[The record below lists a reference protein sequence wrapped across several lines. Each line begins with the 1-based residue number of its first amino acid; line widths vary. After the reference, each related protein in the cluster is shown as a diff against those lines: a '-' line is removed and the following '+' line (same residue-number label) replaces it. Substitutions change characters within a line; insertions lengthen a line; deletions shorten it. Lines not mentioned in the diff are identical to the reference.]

1 MKQLYNSFFTA
12 LLLLLFAACSDST
25 SQENEIQTKTETI
38 ALGGNTFLTAG
49 NSGTISQNGISDWT
63 DPDALFS
70 VFVKLSEPALTEVKL
85 RANTANSS
93 SISVEINGETRTE
106 QITSEQNL
114 VSFGEFELPGG
125 EYIQIDLRGV
135 EKAGT
140 EYTEASELI
149 LELPLE
155 INASYVKDN
164 ENGRYYWGRRG
175 PSVHLS
181 YETPDETDLKW
192 FYSEVTVPE
201 DEDPAGSF
209 YMANGF
215 GEGYFGIQVNSE
227 TERRV
232 LFSVWSPYQ
241 TDNPEE
247 IPEEKRIQL
256 LDSGEGVNV
265 GEFGNEGSGGQS
277 FLRYDWTAET
287 TYRFLNSVEPDGS
300 GNSIYTAYFYSPDG
314 QEWRLIARFLRPQ
327 TDTWYTR
334 PHSFLESFLT
344 RNGHLSREAFYHNQ
358 WAMDTSGNWHE
369 LTKAIFTGD
378 DIAQSGYRLDFDGGL
393 QGDLFFM
400 RNGGFFVGDTS
411 LGSEFTRPDSGVQP
425 NVNMDDLP

>member
-1 MKQLYNSFFTA
+1 MYNSFFTA
-12 LLLLLFAACSDST
+12 LLLLLFLACSDST

-38 ALGGNTFLTAG
+38 ALAGNAFLTSG
-49 NSGTISQNGISDWT
+49 NSGMVSQNGISGWT
-63 DPDALFS
+63 DPDAVFT

-85 RANTANSS
+85 RANTANNS
-93 SISVEINGETRTE
+93 SISVEINGDTRTE

-140 EYTEASELI
+140 EYAEASELI

-155 INASYVKDN
+155 TNAAYVKDN

-277 FLRYDWTAET
+277 FLRYDWSAET

-300 GNSIYTAYFYSPDG
+300 GNSIYTAYFFSPDE

-344 RNGHLSREAFYHNQ
+344 RNGHLSREALYQNQ
-358 WAMDTSGNWHE
+358 WVMDTSGIWHE
-369 LTKAIFTGD
+369 LTRATFTGD
-378 DIAQSGYRLDFDGGL
+378 DIAQSGYRLDFDGGVIDGVFFL
-393 QGDLFFM
+393 Q
-400 RNGGFFVGDTS
+400 NGGFFVGETA

>member
-1 MKQLYNSFFTA
+1 MEQIYYIFFTA
-12 LLLLLFAACSDST
+12 LLLLFFPACSDST
-25 SQENEIQTKTETI
+25 SQENDIQTKTETI
-38 ALGGNTFLTAG
+38 ALAGNTFLTSG
-49 NSGTISQNGISDWT
+49 NSGMVSQNGISGWT
-63 DPDALFS
+63 DPDAVFT

-85 RANTANSS
+85 RANSANSS
-93 SISVEINGETRTE
+93 SISVEINGQNRTE
-106 QITSEQNL
+106 QITSEQNP

-135 EKAGT
+135 EKEGT
-140 EYTEASELI
+140 EFAEASELI
-149 LELPLE
+149 LELPVE

-181 YETPDETDLKW
+181 YETPEETDLKW

-201 DEDPAGSF
+201 NEDPPGSF

-256 LDSGEGVNV
+256 LDSGEDVNV

-277 FLRYDWTAET
+277 FLRYDWSAET

-300 GNSIYTAYFYSPDG
+300 GNSIYTAYFYSPDE
-314 QEWRLIARFLRPQ
+314 QEWRLIARFLRPE

-344 RNGHLSREAFYHNQ
+344 RNGHLSREALYHNQ
-358 WAMDTSGNWHE
+358 WAMDTSGIWHE
-369 LTKAIFTGD
+369 LTHATFTGD
-378 DIAQSGYRLDFDGGL
+378 DIAQTGYRLDFDGGL

-400 RNGGFFVGDTS
+400 RNGGFFVGETS
-411 LGSEFTRPDSGVQP
+411 LGSEFTRNESGRKPD
-425 NVNMDDLP
+425 VNPDELP